1 MSIVESVQRAALALD
16 RGARIQ
22 RTAVGGIYACVQL
35 DSGAAGVAF
44 RFPEGEGC
52 HRHAGAAGSAGAVG
66 EAGSGERAD
75 AWAGTAAAELI
86 ALLGGGDLVES
97 ALALATVNAICCDAP
112 ENGTDAALPGDV
124 LDHVDIRDGD
134 RLCMVGCFLPVLQ
147 RLEGRGVEVV
157 SVDDRPRPGALPAE
171 RVESVLPGSQVA
183 LITATSLVNG
193 TLEHL
198 LELARSCRSVVL
210 LGPSTPTLPQA
221 FAGTPAGLLSGIRIT
236 RPSPVLQIVAA
247 GGGFRD
253 FRPHVAKVNLR
264 V

>member
-1 MSIVESVQRAALALD
+1 MGIVESVQRAALALD

-22 RTAVGGIYACVQL
+22 RAAVGGIYACVQL

-52 HRHAGAAGSAGAVG
+52 HRDAGAAGSAGSVRETDRGA
-66 EAGSGERAD
+66 RDD

-86 ALLGGGDLVES
+86 PLLGGGNLVES
-97 ALALATVNAICCDAP
+97 ALALATVSATWADAP
-112 ENGTDAALPGDV
+112 ENRAEAALPGDV

-157 SVDDRPRPGALPAE
+157 SVDERPRPGALPPE
-171 RVESVLPGSQVA
+171 EIETVLPSCQVA

-210 LGPSTPTLPQA
+210 LGPSTPMLPRA

-236 RPSPVLQIVAA
+236 RPSQVLEIVAA